1 MELYHPDCISHE
13 KSAQGGSCCKK
24 HWTIQDPC
32 YRQEPVSMT
41 MRKGFYLHWHY
52 LIYRLR
58 INCSAAL
65 DVLHFESGDGTIEEH
80 QQEDFLAFGKL
91 IIELACNI
99 PQSSQNLPRS
109 FELVSHCYSADI
121 KKVVLY
127 LLSKPDSTKNIDH
140 VISLIGSRIL
150 HEVNCNQR

>member
-1 MELYHPDCISHE
+1 MYIH
-13 KSAQGGSCCKK
+13 
-24 HWTIQDPC
+24 
-32 YRQEPVSMT
+32 
-41 MRKGFYLHWHY
+41 
-52 LIYRLR
+52 RLR

-121 KKVVLY
+121 KNVVLY